1 MTTYF
6 SQLGKDPATKS
17 DDFLEKCQ
25 GEGVIFNPK
34 IYVAVFGNFKQG
46 PLSMKLIKI
55 RVISGFRVCFFQQLY
70 LY

>member
-46 PLSMKLIKI
+46 PLSMKLMEKE
-55 RVISGFRVCFFQQLY
+55 
-70 LY
+70 